1 MRSFYCRKVQ
11 EEFIEHLKGDTDMS
25 EIVFI
30 VLIVVIIF
38 GNAALTGRR

>member
-1 MRSFYCRKVQ
+1 M
-11 EEFIEHLKGDTDMS
+11 EHLKGDTDMS
-25 EIVFI
+25 EIVFL